1 MASRVNVKFVVLLTA
16 FFVVS
21 AGGVVGAAY
30 FVLSKSGDNYATM
43 AREAYEAGD
52 FQRAAEMYGRAV
64 GHDRTRV
71 DWLEAWR
78 DALLR
83 TVPDTTA
90 DYTKAYNEQ
99 YLGILTQLA
108 TLQPNDAEAQRV
120 LLDAL
125 YSRTWWL
132 FRSAEAWES
141 MIDQANRA
149 IDRLGANAE
158 GVDALLRYRGLAGVE
173 QMRQFDPPESVR
185 ERTRADLR
193 AALAA
198 NPEDAEV
205 ASALAR
211 WHMLEWRR
219 LRTARQVEQA
229 SLMQEQVVTQIDSLD
244 RRFPQDPLAQVTVH
258 ELRLE
263 RALIASNT
271 YAAQRAALR
280 GMRGSEDA
288 LVSVIDAAPTER
300 LDGPL
305 VSRFVRLLRSLRPED
320 SDAAIVRVC
329 RRILEDRPDDPQ
341 ILLVLVGSLQ
351 RAEQYEDAIETAA
364 RVADMPD
371 LPVSL
376 DGLLLRQLRIRA
388 VASQAES
395 ALGLWEDAA
404 TTAERTERMEQ
415 IRAHRARLVD
425 LVAGGESAAIVLMLD
440 ARVALSEGRFQAAL
454 AALEQ
459 YRRSSDAAEDAEVLR
474 LTTRALLGE
483 NQLGAARQQVE
494 ALLELEPDNTQALLL
509 AAEIDRRLLEPQRAV
524 DRLRRAIELEPE
536 NVAFQQALA
545 AAQAASGVRPN
556 DDPIIAGIMEI
567 NERLESGAITRAQAA
582 EQIAR
587 IADEHPDDVRPV
599 IAQIENLV
607 QQRDLDA
614 ARRLADDAVERFPN
628 SGAIATM
635 QRRLNADDPVAYAE
649 AMIEESGGTELEKL
663 LRLRALYRE
672 AGRADDAEAAM
683 ARAVEID
690 PDNRL
695 VLEVQMADAVDD
707 GRLDDAARIAQR
719 AAATNADEVN
729 GLIFQALLQ
738 QGRGDDAG
746 AVETLDRVLET
757 LPYSSRA
764 WQMLGQ
770 SQLRLGQAAEA
781 VESLSRSF
789 EARPDDVRA
798 AQSLVAALLELQR
811 TSDALVIARRSA
823 ELNPGSAR
831 AWTLRLELEE
841 AAGDAEFV
849 IRERRRILAADPDA
863 LDNRIALIRT
873 LTTAGR
879 YDEAAEL
886 AASTRER
893 FGDSLALAMREAMLL
908 RAQGQ
913 VDAGRERLVRFIE
926 SAGDGRASVEAY
938 LTLSEYLTSAGRA
951 DEAVAALR
959 AARPAQ
965 SPEGMEVDRALGDLL
980 FNLGRAE
987 EAVEPYRAVVNAGG
1001 DDADSVRKRLAETLV
1016 RLERWDDAEA
1026 VITELGDDAGDD
1038 AEALLL
1044 RAEIA
1049 LGKGDNR
1056 RAQEL
1061 LNEAVRVAPNNPLPF
1076 IRRASANLDDPDR
1089 ANEVMDD
1096 LEQAL
1101 RLQPN
1106 NIVARRLRATVFAR
1120 RGQVAGAAAELRLA
1134 VDAHPRNDE
1143 LRASLIGYLIQ
1154 NGSWDQAI
1162 TIAEQGVQVSARAP
1176 GWLRAAADTYMI
1188 AAGSPANARNA
1199 NRYRASAANLLREAL
1214 ERNADQ
1220 DTAIRLLSVV
1230 MSLEPPAAQEAL
1242 TLLESLDDEARA
1254 QPRFLLIGARAKS
1267 AAGRQP
1273 EALADVRTALSLLE
1287 TPGEVRLWF
1296 NEARRI
1302 FSTPLEAAQ
1311 FIAGLTPP
1319 DGLATIFGV
1328 QLTYLESSDI
1338 SQRATL
1344 IARLNDLEAGAD
1356 DQTTLVD
1363 LYRLRSRLEYQA
1375 GDFEAAADTLR
1386 SGRELLPDDSEF
1398 NNNLAFV
1405 LAKHLGDLEGATAP
1419 AEKAAELNPNDPN
1432 VLDTLGWI
1440 YLKTGRLAQAQALL
1454 QQAVDQ
1460 ARTPAVSVPAN
1471 IHLAE
1476 IYLLNEE
1483 FATCRRYLDRAAEY
1497 LKLAPELA
1505 PEYQAE
1511 LDSLIQRL
1519 DQAEG

>member
-21 AGGVVGAAY
+21 AGGVVAAAY

-43 AREAYEAGD
+43 AEEAFEDGD
-52 FQRAAEMYGRAV
+52 FKRAAEMYGRAV

-78 DALLR
+78 EALLR
-83 TVPDTTA
+83 TVPETTA

-108 TLQPNDAEAQRV
+108 TLQPNNVDAQRV

-125 YSRTWWL
+125 YNRTWWL
-132 FRSAEAWES
+132 FRSSEAWEA

-149 IDRLGANAE
+149 IDRLGPDAE
-158 GVDALLRYRGLAGVE
+158 GVDALRRYRGLAGVE
-173 QMRQFDPPESVR
+173 QMQQFDPPETVR
-185 ERTRADLR
+185 SRTRDDLR

-198 NPEDAEV
+198 NSGDARV
-205 ASALAR
+205 ATALAR

-219 LRTARQVEQA
+219 LRAARQVEQA
-229 SLMQEQVVTQIDSLD
+229 SLMEEQVVSQIESLD
-244 RRFPQDPLAQVTVH
+244 RRFSDDPLAQTAVL

-263 RALIASNT
+263 RALIAAST
-271 YAAQRAALR
+271 YPARRAALR
-280 GMRGSEDA
+280 GMQGAENA
-288 LVSVIDAAPTER
+288 LISVFDNAPVDR
-300 LDGPL
+300 IDGPL
-305 VSRFVRLLRSLRPED
+305 VSRFVRLLRSLRPD
-320 SDAAIVRVC
+320 DADAAVIQTC
-329 RRILEDRPDDPQ
+329 RRILDERPNDPQ
-341 ILLVLVGSLQ
+341 ILLVLAGSLQ
-351 RAEQYEDAIETAA
+351 RNEAYEDAIETAD
-364 RVADMPD
+364 RVAEMPD

-388 VASQAES
+388 IASQAES

-404 TTAERTERMEQ
+404 TAADRATRMEQ

-425 LVAGGESAAIVLMLD
+425 LVAGGQSAAIVLMLD
-440 ARVALSEGRFQAAL
+440 ARVALSEGRYQAAL

-459 YRRSSDAAEDAEVLR
+459 FRRSSEAAQDAEVLR
-474 LTTRALLGE
+474 LTTRALLGD

-494 ALLELEPDNTQALLL
+494 ALLQIEPDNTQALLL
-509 AAEIDRRLLEPQRAV
+509 AAEIDRRLLEPNRAL
-524 DRLRRAIELEPE
+524 DRLRMLVELEPE

-545 AAQAASGVRPN
+545 AAEAAAGIRPN
-556 DDPIIAGIMEI
+556 NDPVIAGIMEI
-567 NERLESGAITRAQAA
+567 NDRLDRGSITRAQAA
-582 EQIAR
+582 EQIAG
-587 IADEHPDDVRPV
+587 IAEAHPDDVRPL
-599 IAQIENLV
+599 IAQIENLL
-607 QQRDLDA
+607 QQRELEA
-614 ARRLADDAVERFPN
+614 ARTLAAEAATRFPE
-628 SGAIATM
+628 SGAIATIL
-635 QRRLNADDPVAYAE
+635 RRLNADDPVAYAE
-649 AMIEESGGTELEKL
+649 AIIDESGGTELEKL
-663 LRLRALYRE
+663 LRLRSLYLE
-672 AGRADDAEAAM
+672 AGRTEDAEAVM

-690 PDNRL
+690 PENRL
-695 VLEVQMADAVDD
+695 VLEVQMASAVDE

-729 GLIFQALLQ
+729 GLLFQALLQ
-738 QGRGDDAG
+738 QGRGNDAG
-746 AVETLDRVLET
+746 AVETLERVLET

-770 SQLRLGQAAEA
+770 SQLRLGQAADA
-781 VESLSRSF
+781 VQSLSRSF
-789 EARPDDVRA
+789 ESRPDDVRA

-811 TSDALVIARRSA
+811 TSDALAIARRSA
-823 ELNPGSAR
+823 ELNPGSSR

-841 AAGDAEFV
+841 VAGDTEFV

-863 LDNRIALIRT
+863 VDNRIALIRT
-873 LTTAGR
+873 LTGAGR
-879 YDEAAEL
+879 YDDAAEL

-893 FGDSLALAMREAMLL
+893 VGDSLPLAMGEAMLL

-913 VDAGRERLVRFIE
+913 VDAGRERLMGYIE
-926 SAGDGRASVEAY
+926 TAPDGRDTVEGY
-938 LTLSEYLTSAGRA
+938 LTLSEYLTTAGRA
-951 DEAVAALR
+951 DEAIAALR
-959 AARPAQ
+959 AARPTQ
-965 SPEGMEVDRALGDLL
+965 SAEGLEVDRALGDLL
-980 FNLGRAE
+980 FNLGRTE
-987 EAVEPYRAVVNAGG
+987 EAIEPYRAVVSSGG
-1001 DDADSVRKRLAETLV
+1001 DDADAVRKRLAESFV
-1016 RLERWDDAEA
+1016 RLERWDDAERT
-1026 VITELGDDAGDD
+1026 IRELGDAAARD
-1038 AEALLL
+1038 AEAILL

-1049 LGKGDNR
+1049 LGRGDNR

-1061 LNEAVRVAPNNPLPF
+1061 LNEAVRAAPNNPLPF
-1076 IRRASANLDDPDR
+1076 IRRARTNLDDADR

-1106 NIVARRLRATVFAR
+1106 NIVARQLRATVLAR
-1120 RGQVAGAAAELRLA
+1120 RGRVAEAAAELRLA

-1143 LRASLIGYLIQ
+1143 LRASLISYLIQ
-1154 NGSWDQAI
+1154 NGSWQQAI

-1188 AAGSPANARNA
+1188 AAESPANSRDA
-1199 NRYRASAANLLREAL
+1199 NRYRDSAASLLREAL
-1214 ERNADQ
+1214 GRSADQ
-1220 DTAIRLLSVV
+1220 PTAIRLLSVV
-1230 MSLEPPAAQEAL
+1230 MSLDPPAAQEAL
-1242 TLLESLDDEARA
+1242 ALLETLDEEVRA
-1254 QPRFLLIGARAKS
+1254 LPRFLLVGARAKS
-1267 AAGRQP
+1267 AVGRQP
-1273 EALADVRTALSLLE
+1273 EALADVRASLALLT
-1287 TPGEVRLWF
+1287 TPNDVRLWF

-1302 FSTPLEAAQ
+1302 FGTPLEAAQ

-1319 DGLATIFGV
+1319 EELAPIFGV
-1328 QLTYLESSDI
+1328 QLAFLESTDV
-1338 SQRATL
+1338 SQRSTL
-1344 IARLNDLEAGAD
+1344 IARLSEIETRTD
-1356 DQTTLVD
+1356 DPTTLVD

-1375 GDFEAAADTLR
+1375 ADYEAAATTLR
-1386 SGRELLPDDSEF
+1386 KGRELLPDDSEF

-1405 LAKHLGDLEGATAP
+1405 LAKHLGDLEGAIAP
-1419 AEKAAELNPNDPN
+1419 AQKAAELNPNDPN

-1440 YLKTGRLAQAQALL
+1440 YLRTGRLAQAQALL

-1483 FATCRRYLDRAAEY
+1483 FASCRRYLERARDY
-1497 LKLAPELA
+1497 LRLAPELA